1 MNVLTQVEVAQLVEA
16 SRGDME
22 RALLICATETG
33 ARVGELSA
41 LEWGDIA
48 WSQRSVALGKA
59 LGSAPS
65 KSGKVRHVPL
75 TATLVAALKRI
86 RHQRGA
92 LVFCH
97 EDGGPPT
104 THQLH
109 QRLRAAAMRAGLGEL
124 RYSVLRYS
132 HAHRTAGGD
141 RGRDGDRHP
150 SPGTGSHVAT
160 CKE

>member
-1 MNVLTQVEVAQLVEA
+1 MKKLSEHEMNILVGAARNVE
-16 SRGDME
+16 E

-33 ARVGELSA
+33 ARAGELLA
-41 LEWGDIA
+41 LEWADIG
-48 WSQRSVALGKA
+48 WPQRSVALGKA

-97 EDGGPPT
+97 EDGGPLT

-132 HAHRTAGGD
+132 HAHRTAGG
-141 RGRDGDRHP
+141 RGGRGG
-150 SPGTGSHVAT
+150 PGSNAA
-160 CKE
+160 EPLQED